1 MFDVDNSGM
10 IVVEEIHDSVKVRRN
25 IWEVFCICQLILK
38 WKRNLFQSVWK
49 ILDGIGDA
57 IDGTVEE
64 ISEFLYE
71 RLIHNGKS
79 EVKHWFHKW
88 NSYKKIVQVDLSE
101 FVKLCL
107 LDKSLGDSVMKIFRA
122 VISKI

>member
-71 RLIHNGKS
+71 RLIHNGKT

-88 NSYKKIVQVDLSE
+88 NS
-101 FVKLCL
+101 
-107 LDKSLGDSVMKIFRA
+107 
-122 VISKI
+122 